1 MSEQCQNV
9 ECGSQEKCQGCPSN
23 AHGDLLK
30 PTHKLNKI
38 RNVIGVVSGKGG
50 VGKSSV
56 TSMLAI
62 AAKNKGLKVGILDAD
77 ITGPSIPKAFGIT
90 KQAYGTQE
98 GIIPAKTKS
107 GIEVMSINLLLKDPE
122 QPVLWRGP
130 ILGNMVTQFWTDV
143 IWGELD
149 YLFVDMPP
157 GTGDVPLT
165 VFQSLPLTGIVVVT
179 AAQDLVSM
187 IVGKAI
193 HMANQMNIP
202 IIGLIENMS
211 YFICPNCN
219 EKHYIFGK
227 SHLEEVSQKYQVP
240 ILSQMPL
247 NSEIANLCD
256 QGAIEQLKDNPLDEV
271 IEHIIKNKAE

>member
-1 MSEQCQNV
+1 MSEQCQNI

-38 RNVIGVVSGKGG
+38 RNVIGIVSGKGG

-56 TSMLAI
+56 TSMI
-62 AAKNKGLKVGILDAD
+62 ALEAKNRGLKVGILDAD
-77 ITGPSIPKAFGIT
+77 ITGPSIPKAFGISE
-90 KQAYGTQE
+90 QAYGTQE
-98 GIIPAKTKS
+98 GIIPAKS
-107 GIEVMSINLLLKDPE
+107 ENGIEIMSINLLLDDPE

-130 ILGNMVTQFWTDV
+130 ILGNVVTQFWTDV

-165 VFQSLPLTGIVVVT
+165 VFQSLPLTGVIVVT

-193 HMANQMNIP
+193 QMANQMNIP
-202 IIGLIENMS
+202 IIGLVENMS
-211 YFICPNCN
+211 YFICPNCH
-219 EKHYIFGK
+219 ERHYIFGE
-227 SHLEEVSQKYQVP
+227 SHLKEVSEKYQVP
-240 ILSQMPL
+240 ILAQLPL
-247 NSEIANLCD
+247 NPEIAKLCD
-256 QGAIEQLKDNPLDEV
+256 QGKIESLKEQPL
-271 IEHIIKNKAE
+271 KAVMDYMLQK

>member
-1 MSEQCQNV
+1 MSEQCQNI

-30 PTHKLNKI
+30 PTHRLNKI

-56 TSMLAI
+56 TSLLALE
-62 AAKNKGLKVGILDAD
+62 AHRRGLKVGILDAD
-77 ITGPSIPKAFGIT
+77 ITGPSIPKAFGINE
-90 KQAYGTQE
+90 QAYGTND
-98 GIIPAKTKS
+98 GIIPAKS
-107 GIEVMSINLLLKDPE
+107 DNGIKIMSINLLLDDPE

-130 ILGNMVTQFWTDV
+130 ILGNIVTQFWTDV

-165 VFQSLPLTGIVVVT
+165 VFQSLPLSGIVVVT

-202 IIGLIENMS
+202 IIGLVENMS
-211 YFICPNCN
+211 YFICPNCH
-219 EKHYIFGK
+219 EKHFIFGE
-227 SHLEEVSQKYQVP
+227 SHLEEVSEKYQVP
-240 ILSQMPL
+240 ILTRMPL
-247 NSEIANLCD
+247 NPEIAKLCD
-256 QGAIEQLKDNPLDEV
+256 NGEIEKLKENPLKEV
-271 IEHIIKNKAE
+271 IDYILEI

>member
-1 MSEQCQNV
+1 MSEECKST

-23 AHGDLLK
+23 AQGGFLK

-38 RNVIGVVSGKGG
+38 RHVIGVVSGKGG

-56 TSMLAI
+56 TAMLAT
-62 AAKNKGLKVGILDAD
+62 AAKQQGFKVGILDAD
-77 ITGPSIPKAFGIT
+77 ITGPSIPKAFGIQD
-90 KQAYGTQE
+90 QAYGTE
-98 GIIPAKTKS
+98 DGIIPANSNGDIK
-107 GIEVMSINLLLKDPE
+107 IMSINLLLEDPE

-202 IIGLIENMS
+202 ILGIIENMS

-219 EKHYIFGK
+219 ERHYIFGQ
-227 SHLEEVSQKYQVP
+227 SHLDEVSKKYHVNV
-240 ILSQMPL
+240 LANLPL
-247 NSEIANLCD
+247 NPEIARLCD
-256 QGAIEQLKDNPLDEV
+256 CGEIENLADNPLTDV
-271 IEHIIKNKAE
+271 MKKIAES